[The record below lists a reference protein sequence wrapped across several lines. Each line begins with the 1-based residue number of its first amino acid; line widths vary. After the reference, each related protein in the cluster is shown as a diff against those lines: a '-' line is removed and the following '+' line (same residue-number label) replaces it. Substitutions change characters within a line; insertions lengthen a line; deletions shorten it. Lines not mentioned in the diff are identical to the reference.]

1 MGASVASLVMLI
13 SKDFSRLVIIAF
25 AIAAPFAWWF
35 LNSFLEQYAYRI
47 EVAWWV
53 LGAVGAFALILALM
67 IVSAQALKAAVTN
80 PSNSLRS
87 E

>member
-1 MGASVASLVMLI
+1 
-13 SKDFSRLVIIAF
+13 
-25 AIAAPFAWWF
+25 
-35 LNSFLEQYAYRI
+35 LNSFLEQYDYRI
-47 EVAWWV
+47 AVAWWV
-53 LGAVGAFALILALM
+53 LGAVGAFALILALL